1 MAIPTFD
8 QCIEP
13 VLRHLARRPDGAPVA
28 EIQAAVADDLGI
40 TKREREELLPS
51 GAYPVYKSR
60 IGWAHDRLK
69 RSGYSTSVR
78 RGYWKLTPE
87 GVALA
92 KRSKHLSAAE
102 VARIAAEE
110 RPIAADSATKG
121 ITASESAGKS
131 ARERV
136 DDAVHEITEVVT
148 ADLLAMVLDVPPEQ
162 FERIVL
168 DVLHRMGYGARRQDL
183 RHTGGAGDGGI
194 DGEISL
200 DRLGLERVCI
210 QAKRWTQPLG
220 PEVVRDFIGALDT
233 RHAAKGV
240 LMTTGRVTKDAER
253 TAAKASKSIVLV
265 DGTELARL
273 MIEHEVG
280 VTRRVVYLPEV
291 DRDYFDDDAS

>member
-1 MAIPTFD
+1 MSIPTFD
-8 QCIEP
+8 RCIEP

-28 EIQAAVADDLGI
+28 EIQSAVADDLGI
-40 TKREREELLPS
+40 TEREREELLPS

-69 RSGYSTSVR
+69 RAGYSTSVR

-92 KRSKHLSAAE
+92 KRSKRLSE
-102 VARIAAEE
+102 SDIARIAAEE
-110 RPIAADSATKG
+110 RPVAVGSASNSL
-121 ITASESAGKS
+121 APAESDGKS

-136 DDAVHEITEVVT
+136 EVAVREITEVV
-148 ADLLAMVLDVPPEQ
+148 ASDLLAMVLDAPTER

-210 QAKRWTQPLG
+210 QAKRWRQPLG

-240 LMTTGRVTKDAER
+240 LMTTGRVTKEAER
-253 TAAKASKSIVLV
+253 TAAKASKSIVIV
-265 DGTELARL
+265 DGVELARM

-280 VTRRVVYLPEV
+280 VARKVVYLPEV

>member
-1 MAIPTFD
+1 MAIPTYD
-8 QCIEP
+8 HCIEP
-13 VLRHLARRPDGAPVA
+13 LLRHLARRPDGAPVA

-51 GAYPVYKSR
+51 GAYPVYRSR

-78 RGYWKLTPE
+78 RGHWKLSAE
-87 GVALA
+87 GFALA
-92 KRSKHLSAAE
+92 RRWKRLPAEE
-102 VARIAAEE
+102 VARIAAQE
-110 RPIAADSATKG
+110 RPVAAGLSTTEG
-121 ITASESAGKS
+121 TASEGAGMS

-136 DDAVHEITEVVT
+136 EAAVREITEVVA
-148 ADLLAMVLDVPPEQ
+148 ADLLAMVLDVPPER

-183 RHTGGAGDGGI
+183 HHTGGAGDGGI

-210 QAKRWTQPLG
+210 QAKRWRQPLG

-233 RHAAKGV
+233 QHAAKGV
-240 LMTTGRVTKDAER
+240 LMTTGSVTKEAR
-253 TAAKASKSIVLV
+253 QTAGRASKSIVLV
-265 DGTELARL
+265 DGDTLARL

-280 VTRRVVYLPEV
+280 VARKVVHLPEL
-291 DRDYFDDDAS
+291 DRDYFEDEGA

>member
-1 MAIPTFD
+1 MPIPTYD

-13 VLRHLARRPDGAPVA
+13 LLRHLARRPDGAPVA
-28 EIQAAVADDLGI
+28 EVQAAVADDLKI

-78 RGYWKLTPE
+78 RGYWKLSEE
-87 GVALA
+87 GFALA
-92 KRSKHLSAAE
+92 RRWKRLPAE
-102 VARIAAEE
+102 EVERIAAQE
-110 RPIAADSATKG
+110 RPVAVGVSAA
-121 ITASESAGKS
+121 TAPAAGAGMS

-136 DDAVHEITEVVT
+136 EAAVREITEVVA
-148 ADLLAMVLDVPPEQ
+148 ADVLAMVLDVPPER

-210 QAKRWTQPLG
+210 QAKRWRQPLG

-233 RHAAKGV
+233 QHAAKGV
-240 LMTTGRVTKDAER
+240 LMTTGGVTKEAR
-253 TAAKASKSIVLV
+253 QTAGRASKSIVLV
-265 DGTELARL
+265 DGDTLARL

-280 VTRRVVYLPEV
+280 VARKVVHLPEL
-291 DRDYFDDDAS
+291 DRDYFEDEGG